1 MSGRILIVDDD
12 PAILSG
18 VSTLLEQA
26 GYEIAQ
32 AASVAQARAQ
42 LQAFNPPNLV
52 ILDLMLPDGDGFELC
67 RQIRQS
73 SQYLPILML
82 SARDELHDRVEGLTV
97 GADDYLTK
105 PFAPA
110 ELLARVR
117 AILRLAQHQRETLGA
132 LECGKLRFDC
142 ELQRAWWDEQLL
154 ELTPKESGVLLQLMR
169 QPSHVW
175 GRLALLQTVWGT
187 TFLGDSRIVDVCVQR
202 LRAKINQLD
211 PSADPIQTVR
221 GFGYRLKCEP

>member
-1 MSGRILIVDDD
+1 MSRILIVDDD

-32 AASVAQARAQ
+32 AASLAQARSH
-42 LQAFNPPNLV
+42 LQAFNPPSLV

-67 RQIRQS
+67 RQIRQGG
-73 SQYLPILML
+73 QYLPILML

-110 ELLARVR
+110 ELVARVR
-117 AILRLAQHQRETLGA
+117 AILRLAQHQRETIGSF
-132 LECGKLRFDC
+132 ECGKLRFDC

-154 ELTPKESGVLLQLMR
+154 ELTPKESGVLFQLMR

-187 TFLGDSRIVDVCVQR
+187 NFLGDSRIVDVCVQR

-211 PSADPIQTVR
+211 AHADPIQTVR
-221 GFGYRLKCEP
+221 GFGYRLKCDP

>member
-1 MSGRILIVDDD
+1 MSRILIVDDD

-32 AASVAQARAQ
+32 AASLAQARSH
-42 LQAFNPPNLV
+42 LQAFNPPSLV

-67 RQIRQS
+67 RQIRQGG
-73 SQYLPILML
+73 QYLPILML
-82 SARDELHDRVEGLTV
+82 SARDELQDRVEGLTV

-110 ELLARVR
+110 ELVARVR
-117 AILRLAQHQRETLGA
+117 AILRLAQHQRETIGSF
-132 LECGKLRFDC
+132 ECGKLRFDC

-175 GRLALLQTVWGT
+175 GVWPCSKPFGAQISWAIRGLLMCVCNAYVLKSTNLMRMPTRFRPCVVLAIG
-187 TFLGDSRIVDVCVQR
+187 
-202 LRAKINQLD
+202 
-211 PSADPIQTVR
+211 
-221 GFGYRLKCEP
+221 